1 MYKMYHENSKIKSE
15 IKFYD
20 NNPIGLVHIWSFIL
34 IIAGVILL
42 GFRFYKKKKKNKHA
56 S

>member
-1 MYKMYHENSKIKSE
+1 MYHENSKIKSE

-34 IIAGVILL
+34 IIAGGIFI
-42 GFRFYKKKKKNKHA
+42 GIRFDRKRKKKKNA